1 MIHFTII
8 QIFFPKPCL
17 HLLTSFS
24 FETDE
29 GFLLCVQVLQRRTGI
44 PISLSVLYMTLA
56 RRLGVQLE
64 PVNFPNH
71 FLLRWCQKAT
81 RCGSMFSFEIPSGF

>member
-1 MIHFTII
+1 MNNFNIKTDPAL
-8 QIFFPKPCL
+8 IFF
-17 HLLTSFS
+17 
-24 FETDE
+24 
-29 GFLLCVQVLQRRTGI
+29 QVLLRRTGI

-71 FLLRWCQKAT
+71 FLLRWCQKL
-81 RCGSMFSFEIPSGF
+81 RGYGLK